1 MDLFVWV
8 FSSFGGVKRRMD
20 GTSNLDFQQGTPAVV
35 IDKVSMTY
43 KVDSSGPVSRRGIK
57 ANAARIIGRGSGTE
71 VQALKELSL
80 VAMQGE
86 VIGVIGLN
94 GSGKSTLMKLI
105 CGKVKPTEGQVFA
118 SSVPMMLGVS
128 AALVPDLSGAHNIM
142 LGCLAMGMSNEE
154 ILDKYDTI
162 MELSGLEE
170 SIHLPMRSYS
180 SGMASRLR
188 FAIAVSIEPEILII
202 DEALNTGDDEFK
214 DRTKKRMDE
223 VRAQAG
229 CVFLVSHSLNTIR
242 DLCTRLVWLD
252 KGDLLYDGEPEQG
265 INWYR
270 KYTAEL
276 AKKDRFAAGKI
287 RRRMLRDLQILDI
300 QPKVAGRRKQVTT

>member
-1 MDLFVWV
+1 MAAMIN
-8 FSSFGGVKRRMD
+8 S
-20 GTSNLDFQQGTPAVV
+20 TSGSPAVV
-35 IDKVSMTY
+35 IDKVAMTY
-43 KVDSSGPVSRRGIK
+43 NLPSAGMDGEKGFR
-57 ANAARIIGRGSGTE
+57 NAASRLVGRGSGRE
-71 VQALKELSL
+71 ISALKELSL
-80 VAMQGE
+80 VALHGE

-105 CGKVKPTEGQVFA
+105 SGKINPSKGRVYA
-118 SSVPMMLGVS
+118 SSVPIMLGVS

-142 LGCLAMGMSNEE
+142 LGCLAMGMSNQE
-154 ILDKYDTI
+154 IAHKYESI
-162 MELSGLEE
+162 LELSGLEE

-180 SGMASRLR
+180 SGMSSRLR
-188 FAIAVSIEPEILII
+188 FAIAAAIDPEILII

-252 KGDLLYDGEPEQG
+252 KGDLLYDGEPDQG

-287 RRRMLRDLQILDI
+287 RRRMLRDLVVLDI
-300 QPKVAGRRKQVTT
+300 QPKVAGRRKQGTK

>member
-1 MDLFVWV
+1 M
-8 FSSFGGVKRRMD
+8 GGMSK
-20 GTSNLDFQQGTPAVV
+20 LDWQQGTPAVV

-43 KVDSSGPVSRRGIK
+43 KVSSSGHAGGSGIK
-57 ANAARIIGRGSGTE
+57 ASVARFTGQGSGVE
-71 VQALKELSL
+71 IHALKELSL
-80 VAMQGE
+80 VAMRGE
-86 VIGVIGLN
+86 VVGVIGLN

-105 CGKVKPTEGQVFA
+105 CGKVRPSQGQVFA
-118 SSVPMMLGVS
+118 SSTPIMLGVS

-142 LGCLAMGMSNEE
+142 LGCLAMGMSNEK
-154 ILDKYDTI
+154 ILEKYDTI
-162 MELSGLEE
+162 LELSGLEE

-287 RRRMLRDLQILDI
+287 RRRMLRDLEIIDV
-300 QPKVAGRRKQVTT
+300 QPKVAGRRKQGTA

>member
-1 MDLFVWV
+1 MVAMSD
-8 FSSFGGVKRRMD
+8 SD
-20 GTSNLDFQQGTPAVV
+20 QITGTPAVV

-43 KVDSSGPVSRRGIK
+43 KIASSDPEASSGVKAALSRLV
-57 ANAARIIGRGSGTE
+57 GRTEGTE
-71 VQALKELSL
+71 VAALKQLSL

-105 CGKVKPTEGQVFA
+105 TGKVFPTTGQVYA

-154 ILDKYDTI
+154 VEAKYASIL
-162 MELSGLEE
+162 ELSGLEE

-188 FAIAVSIEPEILII
+188 FAIAVAIDPEILII

-229 CVFLVSHSLNTIR
+229 CVFLVSHSLTTIQ

-252 KGDLLYDGEPEQG
+252 KGDLLYDGDPTQG

-270 KYTAEL
+270 KYTEQL
-276 AKKDRFAAGKI
+276 AAKDRFAAAKI
-287 RRRMLRDLQILDI
+287 RRRMLRDLEILEVRPDSAERSRFGA
-300 QPKVAGRRKQVTT
+300 V

>member
-1 MDLFVWV
+1 MGAMT
-8 FSSFGGVKRRMD
+8 SSHRL
-20 GTSNLDFQQGTPAVV
+20 SNSPAVV
-35 IDKVSMTY
+35 IDKVAMTY
-43 KVDSSGPVSRRGIK
+43 KIPSTRLNGGQGIRKTLTKFFRRE
-57 ANAARIIGRGSGTE
+57 AGTE
-71 VQALKELSL
+71 IAALKELSL
-80 VAMQGE
+80 IAMHGE

-105 CGKVKPTEGQVFA
+105 SGKVHPSKGRVFA
-118 SSVPMMLGVS
+118 SSVPIMLGVS

-142 LGCLAMGMSNEE
+142 LGCLAMGMSNKE
-154 ILDKYDTI
+154 IANKYEAI
-162 MELSGLEE
+162 LELSGLEE

-180 SGMASRLR
+180 SGMSSRLR
-188 FAIAVSIEPEILII
+188 FAIAAAIDPEILII

-242 DLCTRLVWLD
+242 DLCTRLIWLD
-252 KGDLLYDGEPEQG
+252 KGDLLYDGDPEQG

-287 RRRMLRDLQILDI
+287 RRRMLRDLELIDI
-300 QPKVAGRRKQVTT
+300 QPKAAGRRKQGAA

>member
-1 MDLFVWV
+1 MAGMTEMDVL
-8 FSSFGGVKRRMD
+8 SD
-20 GTSNLDFQQGTPAVV
+20 TPAVV
-35 IDKVSMTY
+35 VDKVGMTY
-43 KVDSSGPVSRRGIK
+43 EVSANSNRQPGLSG
-57 ANAARIIGRGSGTE
+57 ALARLTGRARVTRVE
-71 VQALKELSL
+71 ALKELSL

-105 CGKVKPTEGQVFA
+105 SGKIKPTQGSVYA
-118 SSVPMMLGVS
+118 SSVPIMLGVS

-142 LGCLAMGMSNEE
+142 LGCLAMGMTREE
-154 ILDKYDTI
+154 VADRYESIL
-162 MELSGLEE
+162 ELSGLQE

-188 FAIAVSIEPEILII
+188 FAIAAAIDPEILII

-229 CVFLVSHSLNTIR
+229 CVFLVSHSLATVN
-242 DLCTRLVWLD
+242 DLCNRLIWLD
-252 KGDLLYDGEPEQG
+252 KGDLLYDGEPQQG
-265 INWYR
+265 ISWYR
-270 KYTAEL
+270 KYTSLLSA
-276 AKKDRFAAGKI
+276 KDRGSAAQI
-287 RRRMLRDLQILDI
+287 RRRMLRDLKVIDV
-300 QPKVAGRRKQVTT
+300 QPKVAGRRKLGAA